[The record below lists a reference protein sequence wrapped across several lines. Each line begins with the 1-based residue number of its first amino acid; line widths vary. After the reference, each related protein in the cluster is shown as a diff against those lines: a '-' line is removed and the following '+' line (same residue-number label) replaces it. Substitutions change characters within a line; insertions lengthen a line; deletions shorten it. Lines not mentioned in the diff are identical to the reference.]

1 MNSRFNS
8 ETLGAYVDGEL
19 SKYERAEV
27 ASAIA
32 IDPDLAQQVAT
43 LSSLKAALGST
54 RCGLDEPFEIDL
66 ELPVKEKPR
75 LFLVAAIAGVFVLGA
90 LIATLIMNSDS
101 LLPNQG
107 LRLAEE
113 VHKNWLEQA
122 KKSGTSELHQSSF
135 VNLDNLQIDAYVPDL
150 SRVNLAF
157 SGVRNISSAN
167 SKGMHIGYQGPKGCM
182 VSLVV
187 LNNAAGLSPELA
199 YFERDGHLLYGW
211 QVKQTVFYLL
221 AYKMDPA
228 RLGEVARVVN
238 RLTRE
243 RLPLDPESII
253 ALKQARSESKP
264 CLA

>member
-19 SKYERAEV
+19 STHERAEV

-43 LSSLKAALGST
+43 LSSLKAALGSAN
-54 RCGLDEPFEIDL
+54 CGLEGPLDIDL
-66 ELPVKEKPR
+66 ELPDKENSR
-75 LFLVAAIAGVFVLGA
+75 LLWVAAIAGVFVLGTI
-90 LIATLIMNSDS
+90 IATLIMNSAS

-113 VHKNWLEQA
+113 VHKNWLEQEVQ
-122 KKSGTSELHQSSF
+122 SGTPEQHPSF
-135 VNLDNLQIDAYVPDL
+135 VNLDYLQIDAYVPDL
-150 SRVNLAF
+150 SRVNLTF

-167 SKGMHIGYQGPKGCM
+167 SRGMHIGYRGPSGCM

-187 LNNAAGLSPELA
+187 LNNTVGLSPELA

-211 QVKQTVFYLL
+211 QVKQTGFYLL
-221 AYKMDPA
+221 AYKMDAA

-253 ALKQARSESKP
+253 ALKQARTESKP
-264 CLA
+264 FLA

>member
-1 MNSRFNS
+1 MNSRFDS

-19 SKYERAEV
+19 SSYESAEI
-27 ASAIA
+27 ANRIA

-43 LSSLKAALGST
+43 LSSLKAALGSAS
-54 RCGLDEPFEIDL
+54 CGLEGSLQIDL
-66 ELPVKEKPR
+66 ELPVKERHR
-75 LFLVAAIAGVFVLGA
+75 LSWVAAIAGVFVLGA
-90 LIATLIMNSDS
+90 LIATLIMNSAS

-113 VHKNWLEQA
+113 VHKDWLEQ
-122 KKSGTSELHQSSF
+122 KMQSGAPELQQSTF
-135 VNLDNLQIDAYVPDL
+135 VNPDYLQIDAYVPDL
-150 SRVNLAF
+150 SEVNLAF
-157 SGVRNISSAN
+157 SGVRNISSAS
-167 SKGMHIGYQGPKGCM
+167 SKGIHVGYLGPKGCM

-187 LNNAAGLSPELA
+187 LDNTAGLSPELA
-199 YFERDGHLLYGW
+199 YFERDGRLLYGW
-211 QVKQTVFYLL
+211 QVKQTGFYLL

-228 RLGEVARVVN
+228 RLSEVARVVN

-253 ALKQARSESKP
+253 ALKQARSSSKP